1 MIDHGYLVIALLS
14 FLVPERIEESQKYRA
29 QRGMPEAEER

>member
-1 MIDHGYLVIALLS
+1 VIDHGYLVIALLL
-14 FLVPERIEESQKYRA
+14 FLVPDRIKESQKYRA